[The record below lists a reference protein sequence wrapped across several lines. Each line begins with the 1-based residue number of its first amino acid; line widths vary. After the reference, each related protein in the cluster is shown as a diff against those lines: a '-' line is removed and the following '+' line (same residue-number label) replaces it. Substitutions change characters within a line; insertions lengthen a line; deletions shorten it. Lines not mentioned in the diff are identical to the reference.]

1 MKKRRRCLDRET
13 LLSAL
18 TKEEILI
25 LTESPFKRERYRLI
39 YEIYQRGVGC
49 HLLGEISGLGHST
62 VHRIGTRGPDY
73 GLRRS
78 AQEPGDL
85 VQRENG
91 REEKGG

>member
-25 LTESPFKRERYRLI
+25 LTESPFKRERYHLI
-39 YEIYQRGVGC
+39 WEIYQKGVSC
-49 HLLGEISGLGHST
+49 QLLGEISGLGHSI

-73 GLRRS
+73 GLRRKTQKPS
-78 AQEPGDL
+78 APIKDHL
-85 VQRENG
+85 
-91 REEKGG
+91 

>member
-1 MKKRRRCLDRET
+1 MKKRRCLDRET

-49 HLLGEISGLGHST
+49 HLLGEVSGLGHST

-73 GLRRS
+73 GLRRG
-78 AQEPGDL
+78 AQSPAI
-85 VQRENG
+85 
-91 REEKGG
+91 